1 MKQLLLAKWN
11 SGCTFKPF
19 LFILGIAILVFIHI
33 LVYQNIDMNR
43 IQINSS
49 ISEERE
55 IFYPS
60 CLESS
65 EDYISQYFVPDYM
78 NMISIKIRL
87 SYNQITWP
95 GEQQVMLR
103 VTLKDE
109 EANILQ
115 MEEVSSSDIEN
126 YDYYT
131 FELKNE
137 LKQFH
142 VYSITL
148 EQISGQKDEVTGK
161 FSYSF
166 LPLVQAKI
174 NDQYILKESVY
185 SEYNGMIQDYEWD
198 VIYTYKILDNNKIGC
213 LLLID
218 FFGILVL
225 ISFTKYLSKNNSK
238 VITVSLL
245 FISPILNFLLC
256 ESIVGNL
263 FKIEGSYILLN
274 LFINYLLLGIIIL
287 LFKTTRTVLLF
298 NTGFIVVISLV
309 EYYVYKL
316 RGRSFMLQDITSLKT
331 ATTVMG
337 AYSFDMEVQIGIA
350 LIITLIFFY
359 IIMLIPNLKLGR
371 SVRKQIIGAI
381 ATCMILGIVLSDNRY
396 LSRFPAFS
404 LDLWDI
410 EANYQK
416 KGFLV
421 TLLAESQYLKNSP
434 PEGYSV
440 NVISDDVITITDNYE
455 NDVSSLI
462 TPNNL
467 FVIMNESWADFRC
480 IGEFEQQDT
489 ITPFMDE
496 LSENV
501 IKGFLHMPVFG
512 AGTANSEY
520 EVLTGNS
527 MQFINPSSIAYQ
539 LYISDPEWGMT
550 TTLKQQGYKTFALH
564 PNGASNWNR
573 NIVYSKMQ
581 FDSFISSEN
590 WLFEQ
595 NETLRWYTNDISSFN
610 ALIDIYQSKDRN
622 DKVFSFLVTMQNH
635 GGYDWKDYKSSVNL
649 NYEEE
654 YPLTEQYLSLI
665 KETDKAFAYLIDYF
679 EDVEDP
685 TMVVMFGDHLPNVET
700 SFYEMLFNSDWN
712 DIELEDKQNLYKT
725 PYIIWTNYDISE
737 IEMGGVEMS
746 SNYFGSY
753 ILQLAGLK
761 LTDYNKCLLN
771 FMEEMPVIG
780 SGMVKD
786 SKDNWYKIEEMPESL
801 VKIYQ
806 QYYMLEYNNIFGN
819 KKRVDSVFGL
829 VE

>member
-1 MKQLLLAKWN
+1 MKQLRLYKRHSECIFKLLV
-11 SGCTFKPF
+11 
-19 LFILGIAILVFIHI
+19 FIIESAILVFIHI

-49 ISEERE
+49 ISGEKE
-55 IFYPS
+55 FFFPS

-87 SYNQITWP
+87 SYNQITWS

-103 VTLKDE
+103 LTLKDE

-126 YDYYT
+126 YDYYL

-137 LKQFH
+137 LKQSH
-142 VYSITL
+142 VYRITL
-148 EQISGQKDEVTGK
+148 EQISGPKDEVTGK

-174 NDQYILKESVY
+174 NDQYSLKESVY

-198 VIYTYKILDNNKIGC
+198 VIYTYKILDNNKIGG

-225 ISFTKYLSKNNSK
+225 ISFTKYLSKNHSK
-238 VITVSLL
+238 VISVNLL

-274 LFINYLLLGIIIL
+274 LFINYLLFGIIIL

-331 ATTVMG
+331 ATTVMR
-337 AYSFDMEVQIGIA
+337 AYSFDMEVQVGIA
-350 LIITLIFFY
+350 LIITLIFFH
-359 IIMLIPNLKLGR
+359 IVMLIPNLKLGR
-371 SVRKQIIGAI
+371 SVRKQIIGALAACI
-381 ATCMILGIVLSDNRY
+381 ILGIVLSDNRY

-404 LDLWDI
+404 LNLWDI
-410 EANYQK
+410 ESNYQK
-416 KGFLV
+416 RGFLV
-421 TLLAESQYLKNSP
+421 TLLAESQYLNNSP

-440 NVISDDVITITDNYE
+440 NVISDDVITITDNYDK
-455 NDVSSLI
+455 DVSPQI

-467 FVIMNESWADFRC
+467 FVIMNESWADFRY
-480 IGEFEQQDT
+480 IGEFEHQDT

-527 MQFINPSSIAYQ
+527 MQFINPSNVAYQ

-550 TTLKQQGYKTFALH
+550 TTLKQQGYQTIALH

-581 FDSFISSEN
+581 FDTFISYEN
-590 WLFEQ
+590 WLLKNYEQ
-595 NETLRWYTNDISSFN
+595 IRWCMSDFSSFD
-610 ALIDIYQSKDRN
+610 ALIDIYQGKDKN
-622 DKVFSFLVTMQNH
+622 NKIFSFLVTMQNH
-635 GGYDWKDYKSSVNL
+635 GGYDWKDYKSTVNF

-654 YPLTEQYLSLI
+654 YPMTEQYLSLI
-665 KETDKAFAYLIDYF
+665 KETDKAFAYLVDYF
-679 EDVEDP
+679 EEVEEP
-685 TMVVMFGDHLPNVET
+685 TMVVMFGDHFPNVET
-700 SFYEMLFNSDWN
+700 SFYEMLLNCDWD
-712 DIELEDKQNLYKT
+712 DIELEEKQKLFTT
-725 PYIIWTNYDISE
+725 PYIIWTNYDIPE
-737 IEMGGVEMS
+737 IEMGG
-746 SNYFGSY
+746 
-753 ILQLAGLK
+753 L
-761 LTDYNKCLLN
+761 
-771 FMEEMPVIG
+771 
-780 SGMVKD
+780 
-786 SKDNWYKIEEMPESL
+786 
-801 VKIYQ
+801 
-806 QYYMLEYNNIFGN
+806 
-819 KKRVDSVFGL
+819 R
-829 VE
+829 